1 MVKVEKVVGG
11 YRVMLSSG
19 EAIVAKKVNVD
30 EEEVDIKD
38 VLYVEAVKVE
48 VDEDGE
54 VWIYTIAWA
63 LDDAIFRLE
72 TRLVKTIIGGRN
84 G

>member
-1 MVKVEKVVGG
+1 MMVKIEKEHDG
-11 YRVMLSSG
+11 YRITLPDGVLTVKS
-19 EAIVAKKVNVD
+19 VNID
-30 EEEVDIKD
+30 EEEVD
-38 VLYVEAVKVE
+38 VGRTLYVEAVKVE

-72 TRLVKTIIGGRN
+72 TRLVKTIIGGRS